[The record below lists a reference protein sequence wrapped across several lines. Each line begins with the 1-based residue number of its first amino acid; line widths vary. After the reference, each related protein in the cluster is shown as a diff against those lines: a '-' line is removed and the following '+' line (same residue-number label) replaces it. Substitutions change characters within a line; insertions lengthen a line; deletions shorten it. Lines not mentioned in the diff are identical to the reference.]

1 MQTIAFLGVQCL
13 SCKSLQVSL
22 LGGDARVPHAC
33 ACHAAD
39 APVEQAKLVMHP
51 AESGEGFT
59 FEMIVA
65 SAAYV
70 AAVMGMVV
78 L

>member
-13 SCKSLQVSL
+13 SCKSLQVSPF
-22 LGGDARVPHAC
+22 GGAMIPHPC
-33 ACHAAD
+33 ACHADD
-39 APVEQAKLVMHP
+39 APVEEAKLVMHP
-51 AESGEGFT
+51 NESGEGFT

-70 AAVMGMVV
+70 AAVVGMVV

>member
-1 MQTIAFLGVQCL
+1 MQTIAFACVQCL
-13 SCKSLQVSL
+13 SCKSMRVASL
-22 LGGDARVPHAC
+22 AEGLAPTC

-39 APVEQAKLVMHP
+39 VPVEQAKLVMHP
-51 AESGEGFT
+51 AESGDGFT

-70 AAVMGMVV
+70 AAIIGMVV
-78 L
+78 A